1 MMNKKNIISI
11 SGDLASGKGTVSE
24 ILMKKLGHG
33 IYKNGDY
40 FRKLAKEHNMTL
52 QEFGE
57 YVSTH
62 PEIDIEIEES
72 AKKYALN
79 HDNFIIDARLG
90 WYAVPE
96 SFKVYLKVDIN
107 EINEPTNPVND
118 ENHANLLEIFGS
130 SKCTTG
136 IDNDTNTDYTECI
149 DNDIN
154 LRVYTTAGSIGAF
167 RDDFACI
174 INDRIL
180 SCQYFI

>member
-1 MMNKKNIISI
+1 MNY
-11 SGDLASGKGTVSE
+11 SGYPFFIRNSVIGGSYYSSNV
-24 ILMKKLGHG
+24 GFQ
-33 IYKNGDY
+33 YNGNLY
-40 FRKLAKEHNMTL
+40 
-52 QEFGE
+52 
-57 YVSTH
+57 
-62 PEIDIEIEES
+62 
-72 AKKYALN
+72 
-79 HDNFIIDARLG
+79 
-90 WYAVPE
+90 
-96 SFKVYLKVDIN
+96 YLKVDIN